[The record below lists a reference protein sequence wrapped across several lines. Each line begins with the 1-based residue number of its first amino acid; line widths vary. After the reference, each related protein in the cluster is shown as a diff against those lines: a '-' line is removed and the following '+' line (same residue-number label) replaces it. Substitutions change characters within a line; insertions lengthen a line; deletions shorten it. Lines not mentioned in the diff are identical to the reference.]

1 MSKFNWFSKKLPS
14 QEPAPLSQPTEQPTE
29 PQLELPRPE
38 QFAHA
43 VPLEAPEH
51 FGTEPASEF
60 GRDRV
65 VSYLVSKDLKFTL
78 DDEGDIIGI
87 WDGNPFWFLF
97 LGPGGAFFQLRGRW
111 HRRVSHQNRTL
122 MMQSLN
128 DWNREKLWPKAFLR
142 EDDDG
147 LQNSVF
153 GETTFDFSEG
163 VTDKQLHYTIEYSLQ
178 CTLQLFE
185 HLTSVVGPDTGAE

>member
-1 MSKFNWFSKKLPS
+1 MSKFKWFPKRA
-14 QEPAPLSQPTEQPTE
+14 QQGFVQPEQPPE
-29 PQLELPRPE
+29 VEHPSLELPLPE
-38 QFAHA
+38 QFSHS
-43 VPLEAPEH
+43 VTLEDPTH
-51 FGTEPASEF
+51 FGVEPVTEF

-65 VSYLVSKDLKFTL
+65 VSYLVGKDLKFTL

-111 HRRVSHQNRTL
+111 HRKVSHQNRTL
-122 MMQSLN
+122 AMQALN
-128 DWNREKLWPKAFLR
+128 DWNREKLWPKAFIR

-185 HLTSVVGPDTGAE
+185 HLTSVVSLDSSEE